1 MGFECENKFF
11 SVMNLLKFDDFVVFQ
26 HFYITPLWIKQS
38 QPVVCTGGAGAVA
51 LLLGISGGG
60 AAPPLL
66 HILYYIRIFTM
77 CWGAWGCRCRRSS
90 APPTQVLQFL
100 RPEIWNLHGKMCSWM
115 KFQFS
120 RSIGRDSRLEFRHR
134 KILNLKIYFEQY
146 FC

>member
-1 MGFECENKFF
+1 
-11 SVMNLLKFDDFVVFQ
+11 MNLLKFDDFVVFQ
-26 HFYITPLWIKQS
+26 HFYITP
-38 QPVVCTGGAGAVA
+38 PVNKAVTTSGMHRGSRCSGAPPGD
-51 LLLGISGGG
+51 LRGGGG
-60 AAPPLL
+60 APPLLL

-90 APPTQVLQFL
+90 APPTQVLQLL

-120 RSIGRDSRLEFRHR
+120 RSIGRDSRLEFRHG

-146 FC
+146 FS